1 MINFF
6 NNKYYKIFL
15 FRYVCNTIMENNT
28 INILVIFGATGDLAN
43 RKIYPALNE
52 ISKSDKLPENF
63 KIIGCGRKELKEN
76 IFSKLQS
83 NLASNCDYI
92 KLDPMIEDDYKLLS
106 KKLNDYKN
114 ISITLNVIF
123 YLSTPPRAYK
133 PIIDN
138 LINNKLNI
146 EESGYR
152 RIIIEKPFGKNL
164 ESARKLNNILT
175 SGFKENQIFRIDH
188 YLGKETVQNILVS
201 RFTNLIF
208 NALWSKDFISYIEIT
223 AAESI
228 GIKGRGEYYDNSG
241 AVRDMFQN
249 HLLELL
255 CLVSMEEP
263 NQNSSESIRNEK
275 IKVLNNIRKINF
287 KDDMIRGQYMAS
299 ETKSKKFKSYTENE
313 GVNKN
318 SKTETFFACKLF
330 IDNERWKD
338 IPFFIRT
345 GKRLPTKV
353 TEIVVNFKK
362 NINVFSPNNDTN
374 MLIFRLQPDE
384 GMLVKF
390 NLKSPGYKSG
400 IINKNLEFHY
410 KNLGEDVID
419 DAYET
424 LILDVFK
431 GNTMLFSRSDF
442 VEKAWEIVD
451 PIINEIDK
459 NNIKLYGYKAGTW
472 GPTKCND
479 LFRNENTWR
488 YPCKNLVND
497 GEICEL

>member
-1 MINFF
+1 M
-6 NNKYYKIFL
+6 KK
-15 FRYVCNTIMENNT
+15 TT
-28 INILVIFGATGDLAN
+28 GNILVIFGATGDLAR
-43 RKIYPALNE
+43 RKIFPALNE
-52 ISKSDKLPENF
+52 IKKSDKLPENF
-63 KIIGCGRKELKEN
+63 HILGCGRKELIGNVFTKL
-76 IFSKLQS
+76 SKDLINKS
-83 NLASNCDYI
+83 KYF
-92 KLDPMIEDDYKLLS
+92 KLDPNEEKDYNLLTH
-106 KKLNDYKN
+106 NIDRFKN
-114 ISITLNVIF
+114 KYSNVNVIY
-123 YLSTPPRAYK
+123 YLSTPPDAYK
-133 PIIDN
+133 PIVN
-138 LINNKLNI
+138 SLIKNKLNL
-146 EESGYR
+146 ESSGYR
-152 RIIIEKPFGKNL
+152 RIIIEKPFGKDL
-164 ESARKLNNILT
+164 KTSKKLNKILVN
-175 SGFKENQIFRIDH
+175 GFEEKQIFRIDH

-208 NALWSKDFISYIEIT
+208 NALWNKDFISYIEIT

-228 GIKGRGEYYDNSG
+228 GIEGRGEYYDTTG
-241 AVRDMFQN
+241 AIKDMFQN

-255 CLVSMEEP
+255 CLVAMDEP
-263 NQNSSESIRNEK
+263 KDSSSESIRNQK
-275 IKVLNNIRKINF
+275 INVLNKIRKINF
-287 KDDMIRGQYMAS
+287 KEDIIRGQYTS
-299 ETKSKKFKSYTENE
+299 SKTKTKKFGNYIDTKGINKS
-313 GVNKN
+313 

-345 GKRLPTKV
+345 GKRMPTKV

-362 NINVFSPNNDTN
+362 NENVFSKNSETN

-390 NLKSPGYKSG
+390 NLKKPAEKST

-410 KNLGEDVID
+410 KKLGDDVID

-431 GNTMLFSRSDF
+431 GNSMLFSRSDF

-451 PIINEIDK
+451 PIIKEINN

-472 GPTKCND
+472 GPKKCDD

-488 YPCKNLVND
+488 YPCSNLVND